1 MNLISLVFYD
11 IMWLKKIK
19 GVAILKVRG
28 FEIVEKRNVLNEIKK
43 SDMTLQELRFFSI
56 YLAKINSRDVSTRV
70 VKFKLE
76 EFKKIMVLREI
87 KLEYFKAITAHLL
100 QKIVTVPSEND
111 PNLYKQFQL
120 FKECELEKNEY
131 GEIYVKFDVHDKA
144 LPLIFEF
151 KEKYFKYALWNI
163 LRLTSRN
170 QIRMYELLK
179 QYEPI
184 GIREI
189 KLYKLKDW
197 LGISQDEYT
206 RWYDFKKYV
215 LDACQKAL
223 LENTDIKYDYELMKT
238 GRRVTGVRFLIK
250 KNEDYKDPLKL
261 EEYINYVSDYEK
273 KPVPLSDERIVLRTK
288 KNKNLGYFE
297 LKPTASFT
305 IEDLKNKIEN

>member
-1 MNLISLVFYD
+1 M
-11 IMWLKKIK
+11 K
-19 GVAILKVRG
+19 G
-28 FEIVEKRNVLNEIKK
+28 FEIVEKRNILNEIKK
-43 SDMTLQELRFFSI
+43 NDMTLQELRFFSI
-56 YLAKINSRDVSTRV
+56 YLAKINARDVSTRV

-76 EFKKIMVLREI
+76 EFKRIMDLREI

-111 PNLYKQFQL
+111 PTLYKQFQL

-184 GIREI
+184 GMREI
-189 KLYKLKDW
+189 KLNKLKDW
-197 LGISQDEYT
+197 IGVSQDEYK

-223 LENTDIKYDYELMKT
+223 LENTDIKFDYELMKT
-238 GRRVTGVRFLIK
+238 GKRVSGVRFIIK
-250 KNEDYKDPLKL
+250 KNEDYKNPLKL
-261 EEYINYVSDYEK
+261 EEYISSIPEI
-273 KPVPLSDERIVLRTK
+273 KPAPLSNKKHVSRRR
-288 KNKNLGYFE
+288 KNKHEGFFE
-297 LKPTASFT
+297 LKETASFT
-305 IEDLKNKIEN
+305 MEDIYAKIEN

>member
-1 MNLISLVFYD
+1 M
-11 IMWLKKIK
+11 K
-19 GVAILKVRG
+19 G

-43 SDMTLQELRFFSI
+43 NDMTLQELRFFSI
-56 YLAKINSRDVSTRV
+56 YLAKINARDVSTRV

-76 EFKKIMVLREI
+76 EFKRIMDLREI

-111 PNLYKQFQL
+111 PTLYKQFQL

-184 GIREI
+184 GMREI
-189 KLYKLKDW
+189 KLNKLKDW
-197 LGISQDEYT
+197 IGVSQDEYK

-223 LENTDIKYDYELMKT
+223 LENTDIKFDYELMKT
-238 GRRVTGVRFLIK
+238 GKRVSGVRFIIK
-250 KNEDYKDPLKL
+250 KNEDYKNPLKL
-261 EEYINYVSDYEK
+261 EEYISSIPEI
-273 KPVPLSDERIVLRTK
+273 KPAPLHTK
-288 KNKNLGYFE
+288 KYVPRPRKNKHEGFFE
-297 LKPTASFT
+297 LKETASFT
-305 IEDLKNKIEN
+305 MEDIYAKIEN